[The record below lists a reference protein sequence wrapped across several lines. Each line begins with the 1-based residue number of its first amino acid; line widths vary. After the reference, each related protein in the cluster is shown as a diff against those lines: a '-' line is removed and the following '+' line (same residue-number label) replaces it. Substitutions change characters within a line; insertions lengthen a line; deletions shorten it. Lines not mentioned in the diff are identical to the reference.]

1 MEMFLPRELDED
13 PPKTS
18 KSERQSLAEPDRMAS
33 IYSDPSL
40 FWISKLQRVQ
50 PHQLAS
56 IQSSVLSIVRYIY
69 HLIFSWG
76 AINLDSIP
84 AEEKRIIEL

>member
-1 MEMFLPRELDED
+1 MTLEVDLQETHFPHRLQTVTFKQKMFLPRELDED

-40 FWISKLQRVQ
+40 F
-50 PHQLAS
+50 
-56 IQSSVLSIVRYIY
+56 
-69 HLIFSWG
+69 
-76 AINLDSIP
+76 
-84 AEEKRIIEL
+84 